1 MDPIEIIVTSV
12 DSLSSS
18 PSATSYQSS
27 PNGQSSQYVDRTRAA
42 NAPNDIVTKAPL
54 STVTIQRTSSDRW
67 NSTRLGAN
75 DNNKSDH
82 KNDDNNKR
90 PLLSISIPNSQ
101 SSNSLHTPKTTKQ
114 TSTQHLSNPTGMPCH
129 DLATLYKKI
138 VGTKMYFGLVLS
150 AVTSKGWLYP

>member
-18 PSATSYQSS
+18 PSVASYQSS

-42 NAPNDIVTKAPL
+42 NAPNDLVTKPPL
-54 STVTIQRTSSDRW
+54 STVTIHRTSSDRW

-75 DNNKSDH
+75 DNSSSDH
-82 KNDDNNKR
+82 KTDDNNKR

-101 SSNSLHTPKTTKQ
+101 SSNSLHTPKKTKQ
-114 TSTQHLSNPTGMPCH
+114 TSTQHLSNPTGMPSH
-129 DLATLYKKI
+129 DLYGNSEKI
-138 VGTKMYFGLVLS
+138 LFGLVLS
-150 AVTSKGWLYP
+150 AIAIKGGTVAACF